1 MSQPT
6 SNRRKMTDAE
16 IHVENERRLMHTVA
30 QRASFYRAN
39 PHRFAKDYLNLE
51 LRLFQQVIIF
61 MMNVS
66 TNFIFLASRGK
77 LPRRLVISG
86 Q

>member
-1 MSQPT
+1 MSKPQ
-6 SNRRKMTDAE
+6 SKRRKMTDAE
-16 IHVENERRLMHTVA
+16 LYAENERKLMQTVA
-30 QRASFYRAN
+30 RRASFYRAN

-51 LRLFQQVIIF
+51 LRLFQQIIIF

-77 LPRRLVISG
+77 TARG
-86 Q
+86 FGG